1 MFFNSPS
8 LRCNSI
14 PILGQLQSE
23 LDCFTC
29 IFQVDCKVLISRD
42 DGGFINEDSKV
53 TTVVSGDNVSFCLF
67 PNISNFKSLFF
78 IDSKLSYVVSQ
89 LVAEHQAVIARL
101 PSEIG
106 LLLINEAIRQN
117 KPYAIEMVG
126 CPYDALTNHGSI
138 KARLYAPFAAYRT
151 RKAVRDSGFVTY
163 VTNNFLQKRYP
174 CVNGITESFS
184 DVLINNLDP
193 QILNNRLIKISNG
206 SSPLVIGIIANY
218 SAKYKGIDIA
228 IKALS
233 ILKNDL
239 PPFEFRILGSG
250 DSTQLSVLAA
260 NCGLKDFVF
269 FDAPRSSGD
278 AVNNWLDNV
287 DLYLQPSLTEGLPR
301 ALIEAKSRACPAL
314 GTNVGGISEL
324 LPLDKLT
331 EPGEVYELALLLTKL
346 VNDKDAM
353 MNSATRNFNDSSEFT
368 FEKLNEKR
376 NKFWSS
382 FKDKVLQ

>member
-1 MFFNSPS
+1 M
-8 LRCNSI
+8 
-14 PILGQLQSE
+14 
-23 LDCFTC
+23 
-29 IFQVDCKVLISRD
+29 
-42 DGGFINEDSKV
+42 
-53 TTVVSGDNVSFCLF
+53 
-67 PNISNFKSLFF
+67 
-78 IDSKLSYVVSQ
+78 
-89 LVAEHQAVIARL
+89 
-101 PSEIG
+101 
-106 LLLINEAIRQN
+106 
-117 KPYAIEMVG
+117 
-126 CPYDALTNHGSI
+126 
-138 KARLYAPFAAYRT
+138 
-151 RKAVRDSGFVTY
+151 
-163 VTNNFLQKRYP
+163 
-174 CVNGITESFS
+174 
-184 DVLINNLDP
+184 
-193 QILNNRLIKISNG
+193 
-206 SSPLVIGIIANY
+206 
-218 SAKYKGIDIA
+218 
-228 IKALS
+228 
-233 ILKNDL
+233 
-239 PPFEFRILGSG
+239 
-250 DSTQLSVLAA
+250 LAA